1 MPPGMP
7 MPPPLGGPIAV
18 DPAPAQ
24 PAMRRTEIAIDTLV
38 RDIVLN
44 LLAVFGSFIVFG
56 LADIYRFEHQKGR
69 GVPRSPRECC

>member
-1 MPPGMP
+1 MP

-24 PAMRRTEIAIDTLV
+24 PAKITTETAIATQLRTV
-38 RDIVLN
+38 VVGF
-44 LLAVFGSFIVFG
+44 LAVLESFIVFG

-69 GVPRSPRECC
+69 GVPQSPRECC